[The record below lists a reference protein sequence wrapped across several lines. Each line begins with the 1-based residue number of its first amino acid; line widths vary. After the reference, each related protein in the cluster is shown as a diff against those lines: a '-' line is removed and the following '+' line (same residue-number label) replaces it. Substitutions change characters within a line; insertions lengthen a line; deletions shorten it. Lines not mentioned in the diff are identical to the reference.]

1 MSTQLTSRLAPP
13 WHPHRWRDAFATR
26 RQLLGGLGASALAA
40 PIALRARRAEAQAGI
55 KNLIVVTFPEGLE
68 SWQPTV
74 TGPSFQFAG
83 VLASL
88 NPFREQLLVVDGCKG
103 GTSNII
109 LQHTEGPLSL
119 WTGAEP
125 KAGGGL
131 QALASRA
138 SFDQLVVAKWAPA
151 TPYKS
156 LHLGVQTNRPSFIS
170 NAYVHYAG
178 PAQPIPAE
186 DDPNAIYKLIF
197 GGLMPAGGADRARAE
212 KKSVLDFVGGRLR
225 ALRPQIAASD
235 RVKLE
240 KHEEGIRA
248 IERSLDGVT
257 GKSCAAPAAPA
268 LTKQA
273 AVTDAS
279 FPAAIKLQMDLL
291 VMAVKCGAA
300 RVATL
305 QLSNTDSQ
313 TKIPGLVTTRGVH
326 DAMHN
331 GTTAERMEVYQFFGA
346 QLGYV
351 LERLRATDA
360 GGGKTLLDETLVVFG
375 SEMARGTHWN
385 DGVPFILAGA
395 GGGVLKLG
403 RFVTARNRPRHTKLI
418 TTLLQA
424 LGLPET
430 KSFGEFKGP
439 DSEGDLPEL
448 RG

>member
-1 MSTQLTSRLAPP
+1 
-13 WHPHRWRDAFATR
+13 
-26 RQLLGGLGASALAA
+26 
-40 PIALRARRAEAQAGI
+40 
-55 KNLIVVTFPEGLE
+55 
-68 SWQPTV
+68 
-74 TGPSFQFAG
+74 
-83 VLASL
+83 
-88 NPFREQLLVVDGCKG
+88 
-103 GTSNII
+103 
-109 LQHTEGPLSL
+109 
-119 WTGAEP
+119 
-125 KAGGGL
+125 
-131 QALASRA
+131 
-138 SFDQLVVAKWAPA
+138 
-151 TPYKS
+151 
-156 LHLGVQTNRPSFIS
+156 
-170 NAYVHYAG
+170 
-178 PAQPIPAE
+178 
-186 DDPNAIYKLIF
+186 
-197 GGLMPAGGADRARAE
+197 
-212 KKSVLDFVGGRLR
+212 
-225 ALRPQIAASD
+225 
-235 RVKLE
+235 
-240 KHEEGIRA
+240 
-248 IERSLDGVT
+248 VT

-395 GGGVLKLG
+395 GGGVLKFG

-424 LGLPET
+424 LGLPDE
-430 KSFGEFKGP
+430 
-439 DSEGDLPEL
+439 EL
-448 RG
+448 RRVQGA